1 MERQTWSDEELLAA
15 RRDALASVGPTPD
28 DVRLTEQVKASG
40 KAAWTWRT
48 IDAELATLVFDSLLE
63 ESALVRGDD
72 STAARLLVFEGAGE
86 SSVEFEVGDRGLVGQ
101 LLPPA
106 PGTVRL
112 LNADAPEVETPTD
125 EVGCFE
131 LPLPPGPFR
140 LICRTSE
147 SEFSTEWVRL

>member
-1 MERQTWSDEELLAA
+1 MERQTWSDEELLGAM
-15 RRDALASVGPTPD
+15 RDALASVGTTAA

-72 STAARLLVFEGAGE
+72 NTKTRLLVFEGPGE

-106 PGTVRL
+106 PGAVRL
-112 LNADAPEVETPTD
+112 LNADGSMVEAPTD

-140 LICRTSE
+140 LICRTAE
-147 SEFSTEWVRL
+147 SEFTTEWVRL

>member
-15 RRDALASVGPTPD
+15 MQEALASAGTTPD
-28 DVRLTEQVKASG
+28 DVRLAEQLKASG

-106 PGTVRL
+106 QGVVQMV
-112 LNADAPEVETPTD
+112 NADGTEVNTDSD

-140 LICRTSE
+140 LLCRTAE
-147 SEFSTEWVRL
+147 SEFTTEWVRL

>member
-1 MERQTWSDEELLAA
+1 MERQTWSDEQLLAA
-15 RRDALASVGPTPD
+15 MRDALASAGTTAA

-48 IDAELATLVFDSLLE
+48 IDAELATLVFDSVLE

-72 STAARLLVFEGAGE
+72 STATRLLVFEGPGE

-112 LNADAPEVETPTD
+112 LNADGSVVESSTD

-140 LICRTSE
+140 LICRSAE
-147 SEFSTEWVRL
+147 SEFTTEWVRL